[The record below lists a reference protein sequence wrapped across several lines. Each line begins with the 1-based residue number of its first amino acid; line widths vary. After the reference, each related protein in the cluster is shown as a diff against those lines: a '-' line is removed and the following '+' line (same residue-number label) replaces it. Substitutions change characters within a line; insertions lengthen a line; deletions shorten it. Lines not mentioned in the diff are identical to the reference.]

1 MFIEK
6 IKNIKGVG
14 KFYNFTP
21 DSSKYNW
28 DGTLGKT
35 TLIYADNAS
44 GKTTLTQIIKSISK
58 SSDIEELRRRKSFGY
73 ESTPLVKLEML
84 EGGVSSLNVY
94 NGNCWLHQYEHIIVF
109 DTYFVE
115 KNVYII
121 SPSKKAGDAD
131 TITAIIGE
139 ESLKLYDEIVSLKK
153 ELSRY
158 GGKKGN
164 LKKQLKQAEFFE
176 KLKPE
181 MKSASS
187 TGIRPVKEIED
198 AIKEYDDKMEN
209 ARKKMISLYDAI
221 SITNDSTAKY
231 LAATNRYLSK
241 FAPDITISALSMK
254 SKSAIK
260 YGIKIKGYSIPSHG
274 ENSSLKRILS
284 EGEKNALAFS
294 FFLARLDVL
303 SDIDKYLVVFDDPLS
318 SLDAVR
324 RHSTISQLCCV
335 SDKVAQLILLSH
347 DKYFIRDFVDSK
359 KRYNKN
365 ESPVILKICW
375 ANTTSAIYGY
385 DIQDDT
391 KTGLAKHLDM
401 LFDFRNNGEESRY
414 SVEEVKCAIRP
425 VVEGYLRLKY
435 SASGVF
441 VIKNTLGSMISII
454 KKNEGGLFTSIQ
466 AYVNDLQDINIYA
479 SQFHH
484 SDPSIESSPAI
495 TSELRNYCTRVLDL
509 LGKI

>member
-6 IKNIKGVG
+6 IKNIKGIG
-14 KFYNFTP
+14 
-21 DSSKYNW
+21 KYNNYTPNVSAYGW
-28 DGTLGKT
+28 DGTLGKS

-73 ESTPLVKLEML
+73 ESTPLVELEMS
-84 EGGVSSLNVY
+84 EGGVSSLNDY

-176 KLKPE
+176 KLKPK

-209 ARKKMISLYDAI
+209 ARKKMISLHDAI
-221 SITNDSTAKY
+221 SRTNDSTAKY

-303 SDIDKYLVVFDDPLS
+303 SDINKYLVVFDDPLS
-318 SLDAVR
+318 SLDASR
-324 RHSTISQLCCV
+324 RQSTITQLCLFA
-335 SDKVAQLILLSH
+335 DKVEQLILLSH
-347 DKYFIRDFVDSK
+347 DKYFIRDFVEARK
-359 KRYNKN
+359 KINKN
-365 ESPVILKICW
+365 DTPIILRIDW
-375 ANTTSAIYGY
+375 TNTTSAIWRY
-385 DIQDDT
+385 DIQNDT
-391 KTGLAKHLDM
+391 KTGLAKYLDM
-401 LFDFRNNGEESRY
+401 LTDYHKNGVY
-414 SVEEVKCAIRP
+414 SKYSTEEVGWAIRP

-435 SASGVF
+435 SASDVF
-441 VIKNTLGSMISII
+441 AKKNTLGSMIDII
-454 KKNEGGLFTSIQ
+454 KNNERGLFTSIQ
-466 AYVNDLQDINIYA
+466 NYICELQDINIYA
-479 SQFHH
+479 TRFHH
-484 SDPSIESSPAI
+484 INPGEESSPVN
-495 TSELRNYCTRVLDL
+495 TTELRNYCTCTLKL
-509 LGKI
+509 LERI